1 MRSPRSYNSQI
12 GVPAVSLANERGT
25 ELGIF
30 EAGISEMGEMRPLQ
44 NMIKPTIGILTNI
57 GGAHQENFF
66 SLQEKCMEKL
76 SLFKDCDVVIYN
88 GRQRNDKQ
96 LRRKVNADCP

>member
-1 MRSPRSYNSQI
+1 M
-12 GVPAVSLANERGT
+12 NEES

-57 GGAHQENFF
+57 GGAHTG
-66 SLQEKCMEKL
+66 KL
-76 SLFKDCDVVIYN
+76 LFTAREVHGKTKPV
-88 GRQRNDKQ
+88 
-96 LRRKVNADCP
+96 